1 MSSFIFSNNTT
12 VYFGSDRMNNLPYV
26 IKRIGKNVLIV
37 IGGEAIEKNGILD
50 SVLTT
55 MKGFN
60 FRFFYFNG
68 IKPNPKHSK
77 INEGIRLC
85 RQHSIDVILAIGG
98 GSVIDSAKA
107 ISAAIYTNTD
117 DVWDLVTKKIPVERT
132 IPVVAIPTT
141 AATGSE
147 MNGGAVISN
156 KELQLKIGFGNQNLQ
171 PIAAFYNPEFTFSL
185 SEFQTACGCADII
198 SHIFDSAYFNKSG
211 QMQMLKDIQ
220 TQVIRTVI
228 GQSVVAMA
236 EPKNKKAR
244 ESLMW
249 ASAWAL
255 NGFMYENLKQSAAI
269 HIIEHQLSAMY
280 DITHGLGIAI
290 IMPRWLRYIISKETA
305 AQIATFGEQ
314 CFDMKISGDKTA
326 DANAAVE
333 LLEKYLYD
341 DLGLQ
346 RNLSE
351 LGVKEENLKK
361 IADKTL
367 NGSYIDSI
375 KPLKKNDVYEILKLC
390 L

>member
-26 IKRIGKNVLIV
+26 IKNIGKNVLIV
-37 IGGEAIEKNGILD
+37 FGGQSIKKNGILD
-50 SVLTT
+50 CVLAT
-55 MKGFN
+55 MIGFD
-60 FRFFYFNG
+60 FQFFYFNG
-68 IKPNPKHSK
+68 IEPNPKHSK
-77 INEGIRLC
+77 INEGIKVC
-85 RQHSIDVILAIGG
+85 RQNNIDVILAIGG

-107 ISAAIYTNTD
+107 ISATVYANTD
-117 DVWDLVTKKIPVERT
+117 DVWDLVTQKIPVEKT

-156 KELQLKIGFGNQNLQ
+156 KELQLKVGFGNQNLQ

-198 SHIFDSAYFNKSG
+198 SHIFDSAYFNKSS

-228 GQSVVAMA
+228 RQSIVAMA

-244 ESLMW
+244 ENLMW
-249 ASAWAL
+249 ASSWAL
-255 NGFMYENLKQSAAI
+255 NGFMYENLKQSAVI

-290 IMPRWLRYIISKETA
+290 IMPRWLRYIISEETA
-305 AQIATFGEQ
+305 AQIAAFGEQ

-346 RNLSE
+346 RNLRE
-351 LGVKEENLKK
+351 FGVKEEDLKN
-361 IADKTL
+361 IAAKTL
-367 NGSYIDSI
+367 NGSCIDSI
-375 KPLKKNDVYEILKLC
+375 KPLKENDIYNILKLC

>member
-26 IKRIGKNVLIV
+26 IKNIGKNVLIV
-37 IGGEAIEKNGILD
+37 FGGQSIKKNGILD
-50 SVLTT
+50 CVLAT
-55 MKGFN
+55 MIGFD
-60 FRFFYFNG
+60 FQFFYFNG
-68 IKPNPKHSK
+68 IEPNPKHSK
-77 INEGIRLC
+77 INEGIKVC
-85 RQHSIDVILAIGG
+85 RQNNIDVILAIGG

-107 ISAAIYTNTD
+107 ISATVYANTD
-117 DVWDLVTKKIPVERT
+117 DVWDLVTKKIPVEKT

-156 KELQLKIGFGNQNLQ
+156 KELQLKVGFGNQNLQ

-198 SHIFDSAYFNKSG
+198 SHIFDSAYFNKSS

-228 GQSVVAMA
+228 KQSVVAMA

-244 ESLMW
+244 ENLMW
-249 ASAWAL
+249 ASSWAL
-255 NGFMYENLKQSAAI
+255 NGFMYENLKQSAVI

-290 IMPRWLRYIISKETA
+290 IMPRWLRYIISEETA
-305 AQIATFGEQ
+305 AQIAAFGEQ
-314 CFDMKISGDKTA
+314 CFDMKISGDKMA

-346 RNLSE
+346 RNLRE
-351 LGVKEENLKK
+351 FGVKEEDLKN
-361 IADKTL
+361 IAAKTL
-367 NGSYIDSI
+367 NGSCIDSI
-375 KPLKKNDVYEILKLC
+375 KPLKENDIYNILKLC

>member
-26 IKRIGKNVLIV
+26 IKNIGKNVLIV
-37 IGGEAIEKNGILD
+37 FGGQSIKKNGILD
-50 SVLTT
+50 CVLAT
-55 MKGFN
+55 MIGFD
-60 FRFFYFNG
+60 FQFFYFNG
-68 IKPNPKHSK
+68 IEPNPKHSK
-77 INEGIRLC
+77 INEGIKVC
-85 RQHSIDVILAIGG
+85 RQNNIDVILAIGG

-107 ISAAIYTNTD
+107 ISATVYANTD
-117 DVWDLVTKKIPVERT
+117 DVWDLVTKKIPVEKT

-156 KELQLKIGFGNQNLQ
+156 KELQLKVGFGNQNLQ

-198 SHIFDSAYFNKSG
+198 SHIFDSAYFNKSS

-228 GQSVVAMA
+228 KQSVVAMA

-244 ESLMW
+244 ENLMW
-249 ASAWAL
+249 ASSWAL
-255 NGFMYENLKQSAAI
+255 NGFMYENLKQSAVI

-290 IMPRWLRYIISKETA
+290 IMPRWLRYIISEETA
-305 AQIATFGEQ
+305 AQIAAFGEQ

-346 RNLSE
+346 RNLRE
-351 LGVKEENLKK
+351 FGVKEEDLKN
-361 IADKTL
+361 IAAKTL
-367 NGSYIDSI
+367 NGSCIDSI
-375 KPLKKNDVYEILKLC
+375 KPLKENDIYNILKLC

>member
-1 MSSFIFSNNTT
+1 
-12 VYFGSDRMNNLPYV
+12 MNNLPYV

-50 SVLTT
+50 RVLTT
-55 MKGFN
+55 MKGFD

-68 IKPNPKHSK
+68 IKPNPEHSK
-77 INEGIRLC
+77 INEGIRFC
-85 RQHSIDVILAIGG
+85 RQLSIDVILAIGG

-107 ISAAIYTNTD
+107 ISAAVYTNTD
-117 DVWDLVTKKIPVERT
+117 DVWDIVTKKIPVERT

-156 KELQLKIGFGNQNLQ
+156 KELQFKIGFGDQNLQ

-305 AQIATFGEQ
+305 AQIAAFGEQ

-351 LGVKEENLKK
+351 LGVKEENLKN

-367 NGSYIDSI
+367 NGSCIDSI
-375 KPLKKNDVYEILKLC
+375 KPLKENDVYEILKLC

>member
-12 VYFGSDRMNNLPYV
+12 VYFGSNRMNNLPYV
-26 IKRIGKNVLIV
+26 LKTIGKNVLIV
-37 IGGEAIEKNGILD
+37 FGGQSIKKNGILD
-50 SVLTT
+50 CVLAT
-55 MKGFN
+55 MIGFD
-60 FRFFYFNG
+60 FQFFYFNG
-68 IKPNPKHSK
+68 IEPNPKHSK
-77 INEGIRLC
+77 INEGIKVC
-85 RQHSIDVILAIGG
+85 RQNNIDVILAIGG

-107 ISAAIYTNTD
+107 ISATVYANTD
-117 DVWDLVTKKIPVERT
+117 DVWDLVTKKIPVEKT

-156 KELQLKIGFGNQNLQ
+156 KELQLKVGFGNQNLQ

-185 SEFQTACGCADII
+185 PEFQTACGCADII
-198 SHIFDSAYFNKSG
+198 SHIFDSAYFNKSS

-228 GQSVVAMA
+228 KQSVVAMA

-244 ESLMW
+244 ENLMW
-249 ASAWAL
+249 ASSWAL
-255 NGFMYENLKQSAAI
+255 NGFMYENLKQSAVI

-290 IMPRWLRYIISKETA
+290 IMPRWLRYIISEETA
-305 AQIATFGEQ
+305 IQIAAFGEQ

-326 DANAAVE
+326 DANVAVE

-346 RNLSE
+346 RNLRE
-351 LGVKEENLKK
+351 FGVKEEDLKN
-361 IADKTL
+361 IAAKTI
-367 NGSYIDSI
+367 NGSCIDSI
-375 KPLKKNDVYEILKLC
+375 KPLKENDVYNILKLC